1 MSLGSFRHRPVR
13 RRWVFGLTT
22 IATTALLVLL
32 VAAASGVLTGS
43 PSKFESND
51 GNMVRDTTGQNDWA
65 NVSFTHITDVAS
77 SQSDDSFVSG
87 QKQDTV
93 CPDTYQHGNPPK
105 DDFTDVAS
113 YTETNTTTKDTYLY
127 GATIR
132 YTANGSASENVE
144 LKQGTS
150 GFCPGSTTLLA
161 RTPGDKLIAIDYTQ
175 GGVSVAFNVL
185 TWVAS
190 GACFV
195 ANDTAP
201 CWGATVL
208 SLTSAG
214 AEGLASQA
222 PITAANNPINNT
234 ALVTGQFAEFGINLA
249 TAGIIPNGTCKAF
262 PQTIWESRSAGSSFV
277 STTKDIS
284 IENKTISNCGEIKI
298 IKRSNPRGLDQNFD
312 FTSSLTDP
320 SGTVTSDSSPYCQA
334 DTSPSAFTLN
344 DKDGATGDSSN
355 NTEDCKNVLPGN
367 YTVTEGA
374 DPAGFVFGSL
384 TCSATGTGSSGAQDG
399 TVLKQANITVA
410 AGGVVTCIYTN
421 NQQLGAIKITKTSSK
436 AAATPL
442 ANAHFEIC
450 TNAGPYNTG
459 PNHDQNPCSVVSG
472 AGDLVT
478 AANTGAVCKDNLGFG
493 DYYVHEKTAP
503 SGYAIDN
510 GNGVKV
516 TVDNN
521 AKCSDDPYVGETITF
536 TDTPLTDLQVK
547 VTSEASGGTESA
559 VQCVNASSTDVGN
572 SPQPT
577 GVNLADTSTYGDPL
591 TLTANG
597 LSPGTYTC
605 TVIIDP

>member
-1 MSLGSFRHRPVR
+1 MSLGSLRHRPVR

-22 IATTALLVLL
+22 TA
-32 VAAASGVLTGS
+32 VAAVMVLFVASASGILTGS
-43 PSKFESND
+43 PSNFESND
-51 GNMVRDTTGQNDWA
+51 GNMIAGAGNHDWN
-65 NVSFTHITDVAS
+65 NVSFTHVVDIAS
-77 SQSDDSFVSG
+77 SQADDSFVSG

-113 YTETNTTTKDTYLY
+113 YSETNTTTGDTYLY

-132 YTANGSASENVE
+132 YTANGSASENIE

-161 RTPGDKLIAIDYTQ
+161 RTPGDKLIAVDYTQ
-175 GGVSVAFNVL
+175 GGTQVAFNVL

-195 ANDTAP
+195 SNDTAP

-208 SLTSAG
+208 SLSGAG

-222 PITAANNPINNT
+222 PITAANNPISGT

-249 TAGIIPNGTCKAF
+249 TAGIIPRGTCKAF
-262 PQTIWESRSAGSSFV
+262 PQTIWESRSSGSSFV

-284 IENKTISNCGEIKI
+284 IENKTISNCGEII
-298 IKRSNPRGLDQNFD
+298 IKKRSNPRGLDQNFS
-312 FTSSLTDP
+312 FTSTIP
-320 SGTVTSDSSPYCQA
+320 NPPAPVTSNSSPYCQA

-355 NTEDCKNVLPGN
+355 NTEDCLNVAPGN

-374 DPAGFVFGSL
+374 DPSGFVFGTLSC
-384 TCSATGTGSSGAQDG
+384 TATGTGSSGAQDG
-399 TVLKQANITVA
+399 TVVKQANITIA
-410 AGGVVTCIYTN
+410 SGGVVTCVYTN
-421 NQQLGAIKITKTSSK
+421 NQQLGAIKITKRTTKSG
-436 AAATPL
+436 
-442 ANAHFEIC
+442 
-450 TNAGPYNTG
+450 NAGLQGATFTITKGGTG
-459 PNHDQNPCSVVSG
+459 ITGSPFTSG
-472 AGDLVT
+472 ADGTICV
-478 AANTGAVCKDNLGFG
+478 DNLGFG
-493 DYYVHEKTAP
+493 DYVVTETKAP
-503 SGYAIDN
+503 DGYNLDDST
-510 GNGVKV
+510 GQTV

-521 AKCSDDPYVGETITF
+521 AKCSDDPYVGESITF
-536 TDTPLTDLQVK
+536 DDTPLTDLQVK
-547 VTSEASGGTESA
+547 VTSEASGGTKSA
-559 VQCVNASSTDVGN
+559 VSCVDSSNADIGN

-577 GVNLADTSTYGDPL
+577 GVDLLDTSTYGDPV
-591 TLTANG
+591 TLNADPTHGGA
-597 LSPGTYTC
+597 LKPGTYTC